1 MEGGAKREAFQG
13 SGESGGRQNDLTGSE
28 PEKSQEG
35 LPGQGLVGLRWRG
48 SEERREGGRGAG

>member
-13 SGESGGRQNDLTGSE
+13 SGVRRETKSGSE